1 MRILSNHFSCYYSSF
16 FEGHFLFL
24 TKRQKTI
31 IAIAIGVFSCF
42 AAGYLL
48 YQAINKRKTRPLSS
62 DAASLNREPNFG
74 NPLSQPVEKHRK
86 NPSIEGPA
94 LIHIINSLISA
105 FSPTG
110 NERAEQTIEGE
121 VDKRKI
127 RPLSSDAA
135 SLNREPNFG
144 NPLSQPVEKHRKNPS
159 IEGPALIHKINS
171 LILAFSLAGN
181 ERAEQTIE
189 GEVVYTGVT
198 VDTTLLSRYWN
209 IAYKNASSLEEA
221 DIILMGENHNIL
233 AYKQLEIAIIN
244 QFGKDDDVLL
254 LEGIE
259 YQEEA
264 QNFSHIYS
272 EYNFNLISKNIRMF
286 GFEVDLLPFD
296 EISNML
302 EELERKVV
310 ILKTKIEQEKRS
322 GLPHDALEKM
332 MEEIVILLEKLCLS
346 TDKRNEFLITSIN
359 RLLDRYPNNKLF
371 VIAGSF
377 HIVSPDFNLID
388 HLPPDL
394 KYAIL
399 TYKN

>member
-16 FEGHFLFL
+16 FEGHFLYL

-31 IAIAIGVFSCF
+31 MAIAIGIFSCF
-42 AAGYLL
+42 IAGYLL
-48 YQAINKRKTRPLSS
+48 YQVIN
-62 DAASLNREPNFG
+62 
-74 NPLSQPVEKHRK
+74 
-86 NPSIEGPA
+86 
-94 LIHIINSLISA
+94 
-105 FSPTG
+105 
-110 NERAEQTIEGE
+110 
-121 VDKRKI
+121 KRKI

-144 NPLSQPVEKHRKNPS
+144 KPLSPSVEEHKTNLS
-159 IEGPALIHKINS
+159 IVNPALIHRINS
-171 LILAFSLAGN
+171 LISRVSSMISMVSVFSPTEN

-189 GEVVYTGVT
+189 GEIDYTGVT

-209 IAYKNASSLEEA
+209 IAYKNTSSLEDA
-221 DIILMGENHNIL
+221 NVILMGEHHKIL
-233 AYKQLEIAIIN
+233 AYQQLEIAIIN
-244 QFGKDDDVLL
+244 QFGKDDDILL

-264 QNFSHIYS
+264 QNFSHIYP

-296 EISNML
+296 ESSNML

-310 ILKTKIEQEKRS
+310 ILKTKIEQKKRS

-332 MEEIVILLEKLCLS
+332 MEELVILLEKLFLS

-388 HLPPDL
+388 HLPPDV